1 MHFPHIWFCIVK
13 TYFYCIDNLKFIKK
27 ILINNFQLSNIA
39 DSHTMLC
46 EYTML
51 IHYVFFVLIFW
62 GEGAVKNPTMHA

>member
-27 ILINNFQLSNIA
+27 NLINNFQLSNIA
-39 DSHTMLC
+39 DSH
-46 EYTML
+46 ML